1 MARSENQRH
10 NSLTP
15 ELKGWLDRVI
25 VPALVRQ
32 YLAER
37 QPEKSL
43 ATGAEP
49 VVESRLARTAIAE
62 EER

>member
-1 MARSENQRH
+1 MARPENQRH

-15 ELKGWLDRVI
+15 ELKSWLDNVI

-32 YLAER
+32 YLAQLER
-37 QPEKSL
+37 QKSL